1 MSDNNTL
8 ESNKALVRR
17 NFEVIWSQ
25 CDLDAADEII
35 APEYIGHIATL
46 PEVVRG
52 VEAFKQVVML
62 FHFRGVEAFKQVV
75 MLFHFSAPDIRFE
88 IQDQLAEGDKV
99 ATRWT
104 GRGTHKGE
112 FMGIAPSGQRLSVTG
127 MSFHRIKNDRIH
139 ESWDDW
145 DALSMLRH
153 MTEDV
158 FQSLSMRI

>member
-1 MSDNNTL
+1 MSDNNPL
-8 ESNKALVRR
+8 ETNKALVQR

-25 CDLDAADEII
+25 CNLDVADEIL
-35 APEYIGHIATL
+35 APEYVGHIAAL
-46 PEVVRG
+46 PDVVRG
-52 VEAFKQVVML
+52 IEAFKQVIML
-62 FHFRGVEAFKQVV
+62 FH
-75 MLFHFSAPDIRFE
+75 LSAPDIRFE

-99 ATRWT
+99 ATRWV

-127 MSFHRIKNDRIH
+127 MSFHRIENGRIQ

-145 DALSMLRH
+145 DALSMLQS

-158 FQSLSMRI
+158 FQPLSMRM